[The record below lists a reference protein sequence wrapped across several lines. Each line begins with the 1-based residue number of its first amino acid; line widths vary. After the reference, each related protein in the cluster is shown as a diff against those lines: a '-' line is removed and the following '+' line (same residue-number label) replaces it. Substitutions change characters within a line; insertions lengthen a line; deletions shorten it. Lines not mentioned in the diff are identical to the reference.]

1 LIISIT
7 DLRKARKLPPH
18 YGSNFIF
25 LMGGHGKKE
34 CFHAE
39 KKIGEKL
46 NWKSHDFMHQLD
58 MPCKR
63 TEDPTEVFLIIQGP
77 FSLLPS
83 KVGIKNKLKQNV
95 PTNDLLIGIRT

>member
-1 LIISIT
+1 
-7 DLRKARKLPPH
+7 
-18 YGSNFIF
+18 
-25 LMGGHGKKE
+25 
-34 CFHAE
+34 
-39 KKIGEKL
+39 
-46 NWKSHDFMHQLD
+46 MHQLD